1 MAQIVQQCLSCPQK
15 GIWAATRCGPDLGVI
30 LLTSDD
36 PTILKCLMGMHSW
49 PASLQSGCLSFT
61 QVRPSAITQCE
72 LNLPLKPKC
81 CIQSEVAVS
90 VLHYKTQL
98 FLFCS
103 MQEKHANLL
112 DLVRHGI
119 ENVFKTMMK
128 NPVAWVCARYFL
140 TLRYSVVWST
150 SLPLGQTCL
159 SAVRAHAAATLTLLW
174 GWFLW
179 RVQKQY

>member
-1 MAQIVQQCLSCPQK
+1 MIQPFWNA
-15 GIWAATRCGPDLGVI
+15 
-30 LLTSDD
+30 
-36 PTILKCLMGMHSW
+36 SW
-49 PASLQSGCLSFT
+49 VCT
-61 QVRPSAITQCE
+61 HD
-72 LNLPLKPKC
+72 LPLC
-81 CIQSEVAVS
+81 SQVAW
-90 VLHYKTQL
+90 VLPRWDHQPSHSASWIFPWNLNVVFSQNLQFQCYIIKQL

-119 ENVFKTMMK
+119 EDVFKTVMK
-128 NPVAWVCARYFL
+128 NQVAWVCARYFL
-140 TLRYSVVWST
+140 TLRFSVVWST